1 MPGER
6 QSNLR
11 RLVCTLIAAHLLL
24 GIAMFATAAWAKPQT
39 TDSLLSQAAELQ
51 KARDF
56 AGAEKLYRQ
65 ALVDA
70 PDDPE
75 ILKALAVVCQAE
87 GKYAES
93 IEIFQSILK
102 RAPLYPGVNG
112 LVGTSYY
119 ALNDFEKTID
129 AMQKELASNPKDP
142 QARHLLALA
151 QSSSGHL
158 FEAIQQLEGLL
169 ADYPDDAA
177 VLYQLVVD
185 YRSAAQKSGE
195 KLALHFP
202 DSEYLHAINAEVFAD
217 SNRFDDA
224 IREFQEVL
232 RLDPK
237 FPSIHFALGQVYWRK
252 KDGRNAQE
260 QLRLALQEE
269 PNHRSEERRVGK
281 EKKARRGVE
290 KK

>member
-1 MPGER
+1 M
-6 QSNLR
+6 
-11 RLVCTLIAAHLLL
+11 
-24 GIAMFATAAWAKPQT
+24 
-39 TDSLLSQAAELQ
+39 
-51 KARDF
+51 
-56 AGAEKLYRQ
+56 
-65 ALVDA
+65 
-70 PDDPE
+70 
-75 ILKALAVVCQAE
+75 
-87 GKYAES
+87 
-93 IEIFQSILK
+93 
-102 RAPLYPGVNG
+102 NG

-119 ALNDFEKTID
+119 ALNDFDKTIE
-129 AMQKELASNPKDP
+129 AMHKELAGNPKDP
-142 QARHLLALA
+142 QARYLLALA
-151 QSSSGHL
+151 LSSSGRL

-269 PNHRSEERRVGK
+269 PNHPLANYYLADILTDQKSYQEAIPRLQIAIPVYPKLKQAYFLLGKCYAGTGDSKRALEAFNEALKLDPDYKEVHYQLFGLYARLGDQEKSKAELRTFEELIK
-281 EKKARRGVE
+281 EGQEEDKSRLKESVE
-290 KK
+290 KQSETKTHN